1 MNEIKIGEPIPKAV
15 IGETSP
21 AEPGTFESAIPT
33 ESLTPLEASKS
44 LDRADLSMLPI
55 KLATAAV
62 LGGVVLATMPVTM
75 MFAMALPA
83 FPAHPVQDR

>member
-21 AEPGTFESAIPT
+21 AEPGTFEPAIPT
-33 ESLTPLEASKS
+33 EPLSRSEASKS
-44 LDRADLSMLPI
+44 HNRADLSMLPI

-62 LGGVVLATMPVTM
+62 LGGVVIATMPMRM
-75 MFAMALPA
+75 MFAMVLPA
-83 FPAHPVQDR
+83 FPAHTVQDR